1 MGRGPLLFSD
11 FTHELKNAQLRCIS
25 LKVGSAFEPQAM
37 FNGQGVLLF
46 YRIWLGDWTQ
56 WMVQI
61 HSQW

>member
-1 MGRGPLLFSD
+1 MGRGSLVTPLMSQVRMRGAFL
-11 FTHELKNAQLRCIS
+11 LKL
-25 LKVGSAFEPQAM
+25 GSAFEPQAM

-56 WMVQI
+56 RMMVQI